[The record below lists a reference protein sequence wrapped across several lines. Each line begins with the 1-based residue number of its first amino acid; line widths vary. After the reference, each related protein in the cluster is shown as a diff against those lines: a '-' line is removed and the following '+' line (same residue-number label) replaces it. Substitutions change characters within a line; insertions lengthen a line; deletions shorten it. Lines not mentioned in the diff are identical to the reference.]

1 MQLTDV
7 DALLDRH
14 RERFRRVLEE
24 IAAEEAGEDPFAFPL
39 ERFQALSEDD
49 KATLVERAS
58 IIARARVERELER
71 RRAAW
76 LIIVGDVVVAA
87 SPDPTVLPSPEE
99 VLRHGEP
106 TGQVAYLFET
116 PLIEELLAWRSPWS
130 LLQGP
135 DRYPTLPLAIE
146 GLPGPRAV
154 VADLD
159 TGSPATFVDAGLVA
173 APVTTWF
180 IGHHLGSRFLWSPA
194 RVGLEITP
202 ADGQTRR
209 GSLEVR
215 RVQGWRASP
224 FVRINQART
233 MLVGRDVLRA
243 FGLTVMLA
251 TSRAESEISD
261 AQ

>member
-1 MQLTDV
+1 MRLTDV

-14 RERFRRVLEE
+14 RERFRRILEE

-49 KATLVERAS
+49 KAALVKRAS

-76 LIIVGDVVVAA
+76 LIVVGDDIVAA
-87 SPDPTVLPSPEE
+87 SPDPTILPSPED

-106 TGQVAYLFET
+106 SGLVPYLFEA
-116 PLIEELLAWRSPWS
+116 PLVEELLAWKSPWS
-130 LLQGP
+130 LLQCP

-146 GLPGPRAV
+146 GLPGPRAI

-173 APVTTWF
+173 APVMTWF
-180 IGHHLGSRFLWSPA
+180 IGHHLGGRFLWSPA
-194 RVGLEITP
+194 RGDLQITP
-202 ADGQTRR
+202 ADGQARR
-209 GSLEVR
+209 GSLAVR
-215 RVQGWRASP
+215 RVEGWQASP

-233 MLVGRDVLRA
+233 MLVGLDLLR
-243 FGLTVMLA
+243 GV
-251 TSRAESEISD
+251 R
-261 AQ
+261 